1 MVNFLT
7 TVKTKSQVLVD
18 AKTGEQAI
26 LNNGV
31 FNANYTD
38 SGLIVSGAYF
48 YLVLAKDE
56 NGDVIQD
63 EDGNDTYS
71 KVILNWNSSKSLT
84 WAEVNALYSTL
95 DIEYPTNPTQ
105 EDIVKADITAGLL
118 YITQQDAQYG
128 TTAND
133 WEV

>member
-56 NGDVIQD
+56 NGNVIQD
-63 EDGNDTYS
+63 EDGNDTYNQ
-71 KVILNWNSSKSLT
+71 VILNWNSSKSLT

-95 DIEYPTNPTQ
+95 DINYPTNPTQ

-118 YITQQDAQYG
+118 YITQQDGQYG
-128 TTAND
+128 TTSND

>member
-1 MVNFLT
+1 MIEFLT
-7 TVKTKSQVLVD
+7 TVKTKSDVLVD

-26 LNNGV
+26 LHNGI
-31 FNANYTD
+31 FNATYTD
-38 SGLIVSGAYF
+38 SGLIVKGAYY

-63 EDGNDTYS
+63 EDGNDTYTQ
-71 KVILNWNSSKSLT
+71 VILNWNSSKSLL
-84 WAEVNALYSTL
+84 WSEVNALYATL
-95 DIEYPTNPTQ
+95 DINYPTDPTQ
-105 EDIVKADITAGLL
+105 EDIVKANLTAGLL
-118 YITQQDAQYG
+118 YLTQQDAQYG

>member
-1 MVNFLT
+1 MIEFLT

-26 LNNGV
+26 LHNGI
-31 FNANYTD
+31 FNATYTD
-38 SGLIVSGAYF
+38 SGLIVKGAYY

-63 EDGNDTYS
+63 EDGNDTYTQ
-71 KVILNWNSSKSLT
+71 VILNWNSSKSLS
-84 WAEVNALYSTL
+84 WAEVNSLYATL
-95 DIEYPTNPTQ
+95 DIKYPTDPTQ
-105 EDIVKADITAGLL
+105 EDIVKANLTAGLL
-118 YITQQDAQYG
+118 YLTQQDAQYG

>member
-1 MVNFLT
+1 MINFLT

-31 FNANYTD
+31 FNATYTD

-63 EDGNDTYS
+63 EDGNDTYNQ
-71 KVILNWNSSKSLT
+71 VILNWNSSKSLT

-95 DIEYPTNPTQ
+95 DINYPTNPTQ

-128 TTAND
+128 TTSND
-133 WEV
+133 WEL